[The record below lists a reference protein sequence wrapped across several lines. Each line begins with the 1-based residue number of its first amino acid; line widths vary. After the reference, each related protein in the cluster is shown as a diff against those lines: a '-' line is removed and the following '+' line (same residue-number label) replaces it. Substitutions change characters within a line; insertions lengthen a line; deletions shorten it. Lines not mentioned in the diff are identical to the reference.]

1 MRVTIASRRS
11 DLARI
16 QAYQVGEALQRAH
29 PQLEINYSFH
39 ESLGD
44 RNQNDPLWQMP
55 EKGVFTQ
62 DFRAGLLKG
71 DFDLVV
77 HSWKD
82 LAIEQDP
89 ETEIAATLP
98 RADARDLL
106 LVREERWPEVER
118 TGVMSIFT
126 SSPRRSYNLGSFL
139 CGALPAKLLELN
151 FVNVR
156 GNVPTRVRKLLQSDT
171 DGLIV
176 AKAALDRLLGAN
188 QAEFAAT
195 QQELRSALSQ
205 CRWMVLPLRENPS
218 APGQGALAIE
228 TVRRRSDLRELLSP
242 LNCADTFAAVTQ
254 EREILR
260 GYGGGCHQKIG
271 ASVLCRPFGQVT
283 FLRGV
288 TDDGCVLDECSLESS
303 RPRPPR
309 LPAESLWPLDSSDA
323 DWFTREMIPVRNSLS
338 LRERVRMRASVPEHH
353 LNPSPQPSPK
363 GRGSFETSCALW
375 IAKADA
381 LPDDWLPCP
390 GRIVWASG
398 VKTWRRLAQ
407 RSVWVNGSAE
417 SLGEHEPPNIEALV
431 GSPLTW
437 LKLTHESGYSEGTMP
452 ALATYRLVPNNGDVD
467 LEGKTYF
474 FWQSGSSFEHAL
486 SLNPWLKSMAHF
498 CGPGNTQRILERNG
512 VQPHVFLDH
521 AQWLKEMS
529 ESEPRAVATGSSEQ
543 PPPEINSLAD
553 PVATALGS
561 DTRWRES
568 E

>member
-11 DLARI
+11 DLARV
-16 QAYQVGEALQRAH
+16 QAYQVGEALQTAH
-29 PQLEINYSFH
+29 PQIEINYSFH

-82 LAIEQDP
+82 LAIEEDP
-89 ETEIAATLP
+89 ETVIAATLP

-106 LVREERWPEVER
+106 LVREDRWAEVCR

-126 SSPRRSYNLGSFL
+126 SSPRRGYNLESFL
-139 CGALPAKLLELN
+139 RFALPANLRELN
-151 FVNVR
+151 FVDVR
-156 GNVPTRVRKLLQSDT
+156 GNVPTRVRKLLESDT

-176 AKAALDRLLGAN
+176 AKAALDRLLSAK
-188 QAEFAAT
+188 QAEVAAT
-195 QQELRSALSQ
+195 QHGLRSALSQ

-218 APGQGALAIE
+218 APAQGALAVEIL
-228 TVRRRSDLRELLSP
+228 RRRSDLRELLSP
-242 LNCADTFAAVTQ
+242 LNCAATFAAVTQ

-271 ASVLCRPFGQVT
+271 ASVLRRPFGEVT
-283 FLRGV
+283 FLRGL
-288 TDDGCVLDECSLESS
+288 TDGGQVLDKYSLSASKS
-303 RPRPPR
+303 RPPKIGRNKM
-309 LPAESLWPLDSSDA
+309 WPLSSSDT
-323 DWFTREMIPVRNSLS
+323 DWFAREGIPV
-338 LRERVRMRASVPEHH
+338 EPVDASI
-353 LNPSPQPSPK
+353 
-363 GRGSFETSCALW
+363 ALW

-390 GRIVWASG
+390 GQIVWASG
-398 VKTWRRLAQ
+398 VKTWRSLAQ
-407 RSVWVNGSAE
+407 RGVWINGSAE
-417 SLGEHEPPNIEALV
+417 SLGEQEPQNIETLV

-437 LKLTHESGYSEGTMP
+437 LKLTHESGYNEGT
-452 ALATYRLVPNNGDVD
+452 ALTLATYRLVPKNGPVD
-467 LEGKTYF
+467 LKGKTYF
-474 FWQSGSSFEHAL
+474 FWKSGSSFEHAL
-486 SLNPWLKSMAHF
+486 SLNPWIKSMTHF

-529 ESEPRAVATGSSEQ
+529 E
-543 PPPEINSLAD
+543 
-553 PVATALGS
+553 
-561 DTRWRES
+561 
-568 E
+568 

>member
-16 QAYQVGEALQRAH
+16 QAYQVGEALQTAH
-29 PQLEINYSFH
+29 PQIEINYSFH

-62 DFRAGLLKG
+62 DFREGLLKG

-82 LAIEQDP
+82 LAIEEDP
-89 ETEIAATLP
+89 ETEIVATLS

-106 LVREERWPEVER
+106 LVREDRWPEVER

-126 SSPRRSYNLGSFL
+126 SSPRRSYNLDSFL
-139 CGALPAKLLELN
+139 RDALPANLRELN

-156 GNVPTRVRKLLQSDT
+156 GNVPTRVRKLLESDT

-176 AKAALDRLLGAN
+176 AKAALDRLLGAK

-195 QQELRSALSQ
+195 RQGLRNDLSQ
-205 CRWMVLPLRENPS
+205 CRWTVLPLRENPS
-218 APGQGALAIE
+218 APAQGALAVEI
-228 TVRRRSDLRELLSP
+228 VRRRSDLRELLSP
-242 LNCADTFAAVTQ
+242 LNCAETFAAVSQ

-271 ASVLCRPFGQVT
+271 ASVLHRSFGEVG
-283 FLRGV
+283 FLRGL
-288 TDDGCVLDECSLESS
+288 TDDRQELDNCWLRSS

-309 LPAESLWPLDSSDA
+309 IARDRMWPVTSTDT
-323 DWFTREMIPVRNSLS
+323 DWFARERIPVELAD
-338 LRERVRMRASVPEHH
+338 ASI
-353 LNPSPQPSPK
+353 
-363 GRGSFETSCALW
+363 ALW
-375 IAKADA
+375 IAKNDA
-381 LPDDWLPCP
+381 LPDDWLP
-390 GRIVWASG
+390 RLRESRQIVWSSG
-398 VKTWRRLAQ
+398 VKTWQRLA
-407 RSVWVNGSAE
+407 RRGVWVNGSAE
-417 SLGEHEPPNIEALV
+417 SLGEQEPQNIETLV
-431 GSPLTW
+431 GSRLTW
-437 LKLTHESGYSEGTMP
+437 LKLTHDRGYNDGTAP
-452 ALATYRLVPNNGDVD
+452 NLATYRLVPKNRAVV
-467 LEGKTYF
+467 LEGKNYF
-474 FWQSGSSFEHAL
+474 FWKSGSSFEHAL
-486 SLNPWLKSMAHF
+486 SLNPRIVSMTHF

-529 ESEPRAVATGSSEQ
+529 E
-543 PPPEINSLAD
+543 
-553 PVATALGS
+553 
-561 DTRWRES
+561 
-568 E
+568 